1 MILADAHCHLGSR
14 QFDNNREEVLS
25 RMLENGVE
33 KAVMI
38 CCSEHDRLASIG
50 LRDRYPGF
58 KIALGIHPQDLEDDD
73 PQRLTEIRKA
83 LTDSHADMRGE
94 IGLDYYSHPH
104 TKEAQ
109 LRFFEAQMEMAAEMG
124 LPVDIHSRKA
134 SLDIL
139 NMLKRFPVK
148 GIIHSYSGSA
158 EMAQLYINL
167 GYGIAFG
174 ASVLFPNSRKPAEVI
189 KSMPLD
195 RLLIETDAPYQSPV
209 KGHIHEPADVKAIY
223 EKISEIRGISI
234 EELAAQIEL
243 NWETVFRTAVLS

>member
-1 MILADAHCHLGSR
+1 MRKSMSVFRQTADAISM
-14 QFDNNREEVLS
+14 EVRS
-25 RMLENGVE
+25 MAENGVE

-58 KIALGIHPQDLEDDD
+58 KLALGIHPQDLEDDD
-73 PQRLTEIRKA
+73 PQRLTDIRKA
-83 LTDSHADMRGE
+83 LTDSHADMIGE

-134 SLDIL
+134 SKDTLDIL
-139 NMLKRFPVK
+139 KKYPVK
-148 GIIHSYSGSA
+148 GIIHSYSGSV
-158 EMAQLYINL
+158 EMAQLYIKL
-167 GYGIAFG
+167 GYCIAFG

-189 KSMPLD
+189 RSMPFD

-223 EKISEIRGISI
+223 EKIAEIRGISM
-234 EELAAQIEL
+234 EGLAVQIDR
-243 NWETVFRTAVLS
+243 NWEQIWCQP